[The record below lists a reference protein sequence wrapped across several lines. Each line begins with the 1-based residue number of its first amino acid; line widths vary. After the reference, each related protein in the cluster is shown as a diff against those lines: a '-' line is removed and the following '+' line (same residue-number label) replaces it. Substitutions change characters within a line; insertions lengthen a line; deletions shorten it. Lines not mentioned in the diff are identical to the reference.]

1 VLGRRR
7 RDPLAAV
14 QPDALPQPW
23 RSPVEAALASRRAY
37 QDVVR
42 LAAAGPVRDRLEAL
56 GERVDAGV
64 RSSWDVAQRAV
75 EMTAVLEGI
84 DVADATADHKA
95 AQRELRAASDAG
107 DVPAGLAARAEALAA
122 RYASAHRLQ
131 NALEDAAEQLSVIEV
146 RLEAVVARAAE
157 LSFQPDASADPL
169 AAELDSVVA
178 ELGALRQALDGL

>member
-14 QPDALPQPW
+14 QPAALSPPW
-23 RSPVEAALASRRAY
+23 RAPVEAALAARHAY
-37 QDVVR
+37 HEVLR
-42 LAAAGPVRDRLEAL
+42 LAAPGPVRDRLEVL
-56 GERVDAGV
+56 GAQVDAGV
-64 RSSWDVAQRAV
+64 RSSWEVAQRAG
-75 EMTAVLEGI
+75 EMTAVLAGI

-95 AQRELRAASDAG
+95 AQRELRAATDAG
-107 DVPAGLAARAEALAA
+107 DVPASLTARAEALAA
-122 RYASAHRLQ
+122 RHASAHRLQ

-157 LSFQPDASADPL
+157 LSFQPGASADPL
-169 AAELDSVVA
+169 AAELDAVVA